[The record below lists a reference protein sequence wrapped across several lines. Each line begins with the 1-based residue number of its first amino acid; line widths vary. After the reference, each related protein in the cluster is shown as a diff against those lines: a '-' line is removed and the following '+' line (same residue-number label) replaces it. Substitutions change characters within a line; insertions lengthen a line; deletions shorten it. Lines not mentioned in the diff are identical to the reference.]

1 MLIAKKHDLHY
12 TGCEVKH
19 NFANMP
25 FFTENNYVMVKKN
38 SLFVPLKQKKTG
50 SPNDLPI
57 AHQL

>member
-25 FFTENNYVMVKKN
+25 FFTENNYVMGKKEL
-38 SLFVPLKQKKTG
+38 SIPAVETKKREVQMT
-50 SPNDLPI
+50 SR
-57 AHQL
+57 